1 MLRNIVSMHLVYM
14 YLILLSVEILM
25 MILMR
30 QAVKSKSVRDYV
42 RWMMYWIVFAAFTTL
57 ETILDPFM
65 VFW

>member
-1 MLRNIVSMHLVYM
+1 
-14 YLILLSVEILM
+14 M